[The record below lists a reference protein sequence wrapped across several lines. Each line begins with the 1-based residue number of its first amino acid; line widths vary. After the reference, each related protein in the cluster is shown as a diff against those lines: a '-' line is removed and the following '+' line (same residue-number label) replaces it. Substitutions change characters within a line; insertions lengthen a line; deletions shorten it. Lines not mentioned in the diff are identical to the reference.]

1 MFIARFVTE
10 RVLDWAVA
18 SQQTARRNA
27 LISSTQ
33 LAERRRERIDV
44 EEFLAAHQLAFAA
57 RTANAERLLIRATG

>member
-1 MFIARFVTE
+1 MFIARFVTD

-44 EEFLAAHQLAFAA
+44 EEFLEAHHLAFRA
-57 RTANAERLLIRATG
+57 RAANAERLLIRATG